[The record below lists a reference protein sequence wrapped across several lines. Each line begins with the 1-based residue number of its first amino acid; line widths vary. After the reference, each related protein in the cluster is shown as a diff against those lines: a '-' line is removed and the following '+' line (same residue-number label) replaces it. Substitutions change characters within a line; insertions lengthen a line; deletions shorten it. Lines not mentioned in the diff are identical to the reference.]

1 MTQVEANTNSG
12 KQKTRKNEK
21 LNTPFEYKTLKIQF
35 YSQIVKMKKTCKILL
50 AYLEYLNATLLLISF
65 ICLSD
70 VFEHINQ
77 SRWCVGEEMTKT
89 VCLSEAIKSVNWT
102 RKKIKSEKE
111 RKTNKYCWHY
121 KIM

>member
-77 SRWCVGEEMTKT
+77 SR
-89 VCLSEAIKSVNWT
+89 
-102 RKKIKSEKE
+102 
-111 RKTNKYCWHY
+111 
-121 KIM
+121 